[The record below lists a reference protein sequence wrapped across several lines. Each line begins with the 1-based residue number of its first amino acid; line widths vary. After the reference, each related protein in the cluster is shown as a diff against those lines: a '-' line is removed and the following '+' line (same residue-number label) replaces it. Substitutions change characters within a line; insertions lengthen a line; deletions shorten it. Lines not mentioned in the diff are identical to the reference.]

1 MHSLLSVFRRVAKSQ
16 REGVR
21 EHPVIFIACV
31 WQIETVNDQLKNIS
45 HLEHPRHRRVTGFI
59 VNVVAGLIA
68 YSHRPKKPSLG
79 LRRNPLVPMLVM

>member
-31 WQIETVNDQLKNIS
+31 WQIETVNDQLKHIRQI
-45 HLEHPRHRRVTGFI
+45 EYTRHRSVTGFM
-59 VNVVAGLIA
+59 VNLVAGLVA
-68 YSHRPKKPSLG
+68 YSYRPTKPSLG
-79 LRRNPLVPMLVM
+79 LRRDPLGPMLVM